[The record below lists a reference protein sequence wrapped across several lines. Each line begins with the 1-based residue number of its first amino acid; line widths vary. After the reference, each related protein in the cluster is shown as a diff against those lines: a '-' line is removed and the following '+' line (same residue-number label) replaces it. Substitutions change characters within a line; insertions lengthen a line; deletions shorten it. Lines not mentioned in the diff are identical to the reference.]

1 MKKIIVLIIAFF
13 AGSQLAVSQHADHTE
28 GGDFLKRIEYIFAT
42 QGMYNVKSKS
52 IYERI
57 FFGQTNSFVEF
68 FFEDP
73 TIASAFRIIRDS
85 QKESCRMEVM
95 QIIPDTNHYSLEM
108 DDLSAG
114 IEEINI
120 PQRLQSQI
128 PLRVME
134 LVHRHNKEI
143 KRSGYVDSLLDPH
156 RPDPQIYKVSKAFAE
171 KVHGKMTLLIDS
183 FKAEGIPPAIWDGV
197 MVTFR
202 IIVGDEVWSL
212 EIHEPQGNV
221 RRLSDLCMQ
230 IITDAGTGKPDEAKD
245 MELLEEID
253 FGNRPQ

>member
-28 GGDFLKRIEYIFAT
+28 GGDFLKRIEYNFAR
-42 QGMYNVKSKS
+42 QGMYNVKNKS

-85 QKESCRMEVM
+85 QKESYRMEVM
-95 QIIPDTNHYSLEM
+95 QIPDTYKYYSLVR
-108 DDLSAG
+108 DLSAG
-114 IEEINI
+114 INTVNI
-120 PQRLQSQI
+120 PQELQSQI

-134 LVHRHNKEI
+134 LVHRHNKKI
-143 KRSGYVDSLLDPH
+143 NYIYIDSLLNPH
-156 RPDPQIYKVSKAFAE
+156 RPKPQIYKVSKAFAE
-171 KVHGKMTLLIDS
+171 KVYEKMTSLIDS
-183 FKAEGIPPAIWDGV
+183 FKAEGIPPLIADGATV
-197 MVTFR
+197 SFR
-202 IIVGDEVWSL
+202 TIVGDEVWSL
-212 EIHEPQGNV
+212 SIHSPQGNV
-221 RRLSDLCMQ
+221 CRLSDLCRQ
-230 IITDAGTGKPDEAKD
+230 IITDAGTGKPDEAKY